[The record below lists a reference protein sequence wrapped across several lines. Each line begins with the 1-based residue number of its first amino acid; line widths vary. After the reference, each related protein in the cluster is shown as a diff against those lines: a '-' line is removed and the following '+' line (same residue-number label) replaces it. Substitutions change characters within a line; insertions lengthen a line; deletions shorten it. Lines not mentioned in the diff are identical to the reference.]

1 MAGGK
6 CTEKGMALLS
16 VLFIV
21 VLITMAVVASA
32 ALVARAT
39 QTAVWSGERTRG
51 LYAAEAGLNHWL
63 YQMTLASQE
72 GMNTPE
78 LLALTVTGEANGMP
92 YVARIAETDSENSTY
107 RLVSEAST
115 RERPV
120 KVSLLLGQASDA
132 WRHVVYSTMH
142 HKNVIKELT
151 KNGYAVNDAGSQW
164 TPKRKNPFGFNTEV
178 LSLRRQMYCRG
189 FPYRMTCHHF
199 WRSCM
204 SVSA

>member
-78 LLALTVTGEANGMP
+78 LL
-92 YVARIAETDSENSTY
+92 DS
-107 RLVSEAST
+107 L
-115 RERPV
+115 
-120 KVSLLLGQASDA
+120 
-132 WRHVVYSTMH
+132 
-142 HKNVIKELT
+142 
-151 KNGYAVNDAGSQW
+151 
-164 TPKRKNPFGFNTEV
+164 
-178 LSLRRQMYCRG
+178 
-189 FPYRMTCHHF
+189 
-199 WRSCM
+199 
-204 SVSA
+204 